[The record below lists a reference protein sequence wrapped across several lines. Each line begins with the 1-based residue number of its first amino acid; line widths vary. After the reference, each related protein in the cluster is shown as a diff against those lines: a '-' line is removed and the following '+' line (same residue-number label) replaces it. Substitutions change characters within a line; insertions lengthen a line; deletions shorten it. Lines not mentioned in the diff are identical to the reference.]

1 MMVMMLLL
9 MMIIVMMSISDDIVQ
24 YCTLPRPGSP
34 TTRTC
39 MSGRTLKR
47 HLPLPPLST
56 PTPPLL
62 LIPLL
67 LPIDSL
73 RSMSS
78 DDDDDDDDMES

>member
-1 MMVMMLLL
+1 MMMIMCDDDDDD
-9 MMIIVMMSISDDIVQ
+9 MMIIVMMLIRDDIGDVQ
-24 YCTLPRPGSP
+24 YCTLPSPGSP

-56 PTPPLL
+56 PTP
-62 LIPLL
+62 L

-78 DDDDDDDDMES
+78 DDDDDDDMES